1 MSGKVIGKELNNGF
15 AGSYARQPDM
25 IINTRPNAGT
35 AAIPFGAALISSG
48 EGVIAADSTA
58 TAANF
63 VGIASREAKTQL
75 SYLEQN
81 GAGEYAA
88 KAPVSVFQRGRINVI
103 NSDKKAALYGA
114 VYLRTTA
121 EGTKK
126 AGDLESA
133 DDSGKVVKLTNCQ
146 WGGKADANGV
156 AELVIL
162 SAANA

>member
-35 AAIPFGAALISSG
+35 DAIPFGSALISSG
-48 EGVIAADSTA
+48 AGVIAADSTA
-58 TAANF
+58 SAVNF
-63 VGIASREAKTQL
+63 VGIASREVKTQL

-88 KAPVSVFQRGRINVI
+88 KSPVSVFQRGRINVI
-103 NSDKKAALYGA
+103 NSDRKAEIYGA

-121 EGTKK
+121 EGNKK
-126 AGDLESA
+126 VGDFEAA
-133 DDSGKVVKLTNCQ
+133 DDSGKTIKLTNCQ

-162 SAANA
+162 IASNA

>member
-48 EGVIAADSTA
+48 AGVIAANSTA
-58 TAANF
+58 SAENF
-63 VGIASREAKTQL
+63 VGIASREVKTQL

-88 KAPVSVFQRGRINVI
+88 KSPVSVFQRGRINVI
-103 NSDKKAALYGA
+103 NSDRKAALYGA

-121 EGTKK
+121 DGNKNV
-126 AGDLESA
+126 GDFEAA
-133 DDSGKVVKLTNCQ
+133 DDSGKTIKLTNCQ

-162 SAANA
+162 IASNA

>member
-35 AAIPFGAALISSG
+35 AAIPFGAALFSSG
-48 EGVIAADSTA
+48 EGVVAANSTA
-58 TAANF
+58 TAEKF

-88 KAPVSVFQRGRINVI
+88 KSPVSVFQRGRINVI
-103 NSDKKAALYGA
+103 NSDRKAALYGA

-121 EGTKK
+121 EGNKNV
-126 AGDLESA
+126 GDFEA
-133 DDSGKVVKLTNCQ
+133 EEDSGKTIKLTNCQ
-146 WGGKADANGV
+146 WGGKADSNGV

-162 SAANA
+162 TASNA